1 MEKAGLI
8 GLVRMR
14 YIKSDSELS
23 MRGDA
28 LLESLTRDRAEGLLP
43 FFVSFAN
50 IVFLKYI
57 YNLNILILILT
68 YCIYFFLHIIS
79 LVFEILLNICNLIL
93 LIISKFIILCIIV

>member
-57 YNLNILILILT
+57 YNLNILIILT

-93 LIISKFIILCIIV
+93 LIISKFIILCIV